1 MAKLLSIPYI
11 ANRLW
16 LRSQRQQHKA
26 FKDQLDTALPVQLKK
41 LFGYL
46 EAAKDT
52 AYGKTHQFR
61 DISTYEQYCERVPV
75 IEEYSQLQPYIEQ
88 MKNGESDI
96 LFPGQPSFFEK
107 TSGTTTAAK
116 YIPYNDALKAE
127 FQQAIAPWMH
137 GLSLEYPKAMDG
149 KAYWSLSPATNTPE
163 QLESGIAVGTQDD
176 SDYFS
181 PLTAWLL
188 DKVLA
193 VPSQISRIRDPHAF
207 YVITWQHLLQ
217 NRDLTFISV
226 WSPYFLIRLVDFL
239 KEHFSEIIDGL
250 PMSQQV
256 IITSFMKRKFTL
268 KQLFPKLV
276 VVSCWTQGQAG
287 LWIGQLQQVLGN
299 IAIQGKGL
307 LSTEGVVTIPYAG
320 SHLLAYTAHFYEFK
334 DQSGKTFL
342 LHELQQGNTYEVI
355 LTTAGGLYRY
365 NTHDTV
371 RCLGYEGQVPDLE
384 FLGRSN
390 QTSDLV
396 GEKLSQLQVG
406 QVFGAVQQQ
415 FPEIKAL
422 YLTTNTVNPGYH
434 LIIEANATCNELK
447 ICKAVDTAFCTNP
460 YYHQAIQ
467 LGQLTPL
474 SSAMFAEGIS
484 RQIIQSYKEQKGI
497 KDGDLKIP
505 YLLNNDCLPKDVLAH
520 V

>member
-1 MAKLLSIPYI
+1 MGKLFSIPYI

-26 FKDQLDTALPVQLKK
+26 FKDQLDTALPVQLTK

-61 DISTYEQYCERVPV
+61 DIRTYEQYSERVPV
-75 IEEYSQLQPYIEQ
+75 IEDYSQLQLYIEQ

-96 LFPGQPSFFEK
+96 LFSGQPSFFEK

-116 YIPYNDALKAE
+116 FIPYNDTLKAE
-127 FQQAIAPWMH
+127 FQQAISPWMH

-149 KAYWSLSPATNTPE
+149 KAYWSLSPATNSPE

-176 SDYFS
+176 SDYFI

-188 DKVLA
+188 GKVLA

-239 KEHFSEIIDGL
+239 KEHPEEILKGLSSHLQATIKPIIHDG
-250 PMSQQV
+250 V
-256 IITSFMKRKFTL
+256 TL
-268 KQLFPKLV
+268 DELFPKLV

-299 IAIQGKGL
+299 VTIQGKGL

-396 GEKLSQLQVG
+396 GEKLSQIQIG
-406 QVFGAVQQQ
+406 QVFGAMQQQ

-422 YLTTNTVNPGYH
+422 YLTTNKENPGYH
-434 LIIEANATCNELK
+434 LIVEANDTHNELK
-447 ICKAVDTAFCTNP
+447 ISNAVDTAFCTNP

-474 SSAMFAEGIS
+474 TTAVFAEGIS
-484 RQIIQSYKEQKGI
+484 KQIIQSYKAQKSI

-505 YLLNNDCLPKDVLAH
+505 YLLNNDCLPKAVLAH